1 MTRQLPNR
9 FTLATSAIESRRQKM
24 IYLDNAATSFP
35 KPEAVYAGMDAF
47 VRSSAANPGRSGHRR
62 AVEAEAMIDETRLL
76 LARLLGF
83 PRPERIVFTLNAT
96 DALNMAI
103 KGVLRP
109 GDHAITSVLEHN
121 SVSRPLNQLEK
132 AGIITLTRLPVGGE
146 HRIDPDDV
154 SKAFQPSTRLV
165 VLTHVSNVTGTIQPI
180 GDIGPKVRE
189 HGAFFLVDASQSA
202 GAVPIAFEK
211 DCIDLLAFTG
221 HKALLGPT
229 GTGGLV
235 TGERVEVSPWRE
247 GGTGGDSSSPVQ
259 PPELPYRLEGGTP
272 NVFGIAGL
280 REGVR
285 LLLDRG
291 VDSVLAHERLLIEE
305 FYNNLKDPGVFSWYG
320 ADRTIAER
328 KGEGRVGL
336 VGINLPGLSPAE
348 LAAILDERFD
358 IAVRAGLHCAPYAH
372 KHLGTFPEGLV
383 RFSVSLLTTA
393 EAMKQA
399 AFALND
405 IASD

>member
-1 MTRQLPNR
+1 
-9 FTLATSAIESRRQKM
+9 M

-35 KPEAVYAGMDAF
+35 KPDAVFRGMDAF

-62 AVEAEAMIDETRLL
+62 AVEAEAMINDTRLL

-83 PRPERIVFTLNAT
+83 SRPERIVFTLNAT

-121 SVSRPLNQLEK
+121 SVSRPLNQLERD
-132 AGIITLTRLPVGGE
+132 GVITLTRLPADRN
-146 HRIDPDDV
+146 HQIDPGDV
-154 SKAFQPSTRLV
+154 IKAFTPSTRLV
-165 VLTHVSNVTGTIQPI
+165 AITHVSNVTGTIQEI
-180 GDIGPKVRE
+180 GAIGRAVRE
-189 HGAFFLVDASQSA
+189 RNAYFLVDASQSA
-202 GAVPIAFEK
+202 GAVPIQFEK
-211 DCIDLLAFTG
+211 DYLDLLAFTG

-229 GTGGLV
+229 GTGGLIV
-235 TGERVEVSPWRE
+235 GERVEVSPWRE

-259 PPELPYRLEGGTP
+259 PSELPHRLEGGTP
-272 NVFGIAGL
+272 NIFGIAGL

-291 VDSVLAHERLLIEE
+291 VETVLAHERSLMAE
-305 FYNNLKDPGVFSWYG
+305 FYSTLRDPGRFSWYG
-320 ADRTIAER
+320 ADRSIAEQQS
-328 KGEGRVGL
+328 KGRVGL
-336 VGINLPGLSPAE
+336 AGINFAGFAPAE

-372 KHLGTFPEGLV
+372 KHLGTFPEGFV
-383 RFSVSLLTTA
+383 RFSVGILTTKD
-393 EAMKQA
+393 EVQQA
-399 AFALND
+399 AAALD
-405 IASD
+405 EIALG

>member
-1 MTRQLPNR
+1 
-9 FTLATSAIESRRQKM
+9 M

-35 KPEAVYAGMDAF
+35 KPEQVFRGMDAF

-62 AVEAEAMIDETRLL
+62 AVEAESMINETRLL

-83 PRPERIVFTLNAT
+83 SRPERVIFTFNAT

-121 SVSRPLNQLEK
+121 SISRPLNQLERD
-132 AGIITLTRLPVGGE
+132 GIITLTRLPASGD
-146 HRIDPDDV
+146 HQIDPDEV
-154 SKAFQPSTRLV
+154 VKAFKPATRLV
-165 VLTHVSNVTGTIQPI
+165 ALTHASNVTGTIQ
-180 GDIGPKVRE
+180 DIGAIGPAVRE
-189 HGAFFLVDASQSA
+189 RDAFFLVDASQSA
-202 GAVPIAFEK
+202 GVVPIRFEN
-211 DCIDLLAFTG
+211 DCLDLLAFTG

-235 TGERVEVSPWRE
+235 VGERVEVAPWRE

-259 PPELPYRLEGGTP
+259 PPELPHRLEGGTP

-285 LLLDRG
+285 LLLERG
-291 VDSVLAHERLLIEE
+291 VENVLAHERSLISE
-305 FYNNLKDPGVFSWYG
+305 FYRTLRDPGLFSWYG
-320 ADRTIAER
+320 ADRAISER
-328 KGEGRVGL
+328 QVEGRVGL
-336 VGINLPGLSPAE
+336 VGINLPGLAPAE
-348 LAAILDERFD
+348 LAAILDESFD

-383 RFSVSLLTTA
+383 RFSVGLLTTV
-393 EAMKQA
+393 EDVRQA
-399 AFALND
+399 AAALD
-405 IASD
+405 EIALG

>member
-1 MTRQLPNR
+1 
-9 FTLATSAIESRRQKM
+9 M

-35 KPEAVYAGMDAF
+35 KPEPVLRGMDEF
-47 VRSSAANPGRSGHRR
+47 VRTAAANPGRSGHRR
-62 AVEAEAMIDETRLL
+62 AVEAEAMINETRRL

-121 SVSRPLNQLEK
+121 SVSRPLNQLERD
-132 AGIITLTRLPVGGE
+132 GVITLTRLPADRN
-146 HRIDPDDV
+146 HQIDPDAV
-154 SKAFQPSTRLV
+154 AAAFKPSTRLV
-165 VLTHVSNVTGTIQPI
+165 ALTHASNVTGTIQ
-180 GDIGPKVRE
+180 DIGAIGPAVRE
-189 HGAFFLVDASQSA
+189 RNALFLVDASQSA
-202 GAVPIAFEK
+202 GMVPIQFEK
-211 DCIDLLAFTG
+211 DCLDLLAFTG

-235 TGERVEVSPWRE
+235 VGERVEVSPWRE

-259 PPELPYRLEGGTP
+259 PSELPHRLEGGTP

-285 LLLDRG
+285 LLLARG
-291 VDSVLAHERLLIEE
+291 ADTVLAHERSLIAE
-305 FYNNLKDPGVFSWYG
+305 FHNALKDPGIFSWYG
-320 ADRTIAER
+320 ADRAILER
-328 KGEGRVGL
+328 RGEGRVGL
-336 VGINLPGLSPAE
+336 VGINLPGLAPAE
-348 LAAILDERFD
+348 LAAILDEQFD

-372 KHLGTFPEGLV
+372 KHLGTFPEGFV
-383 RFSVSLLTTA
+383 RFSVGILTTVD
-393 EAMKQA
+393 EVRQA
-399 AFALND
+399 AAALD
-405 IASD
+405 EIALG